1 MLGHIHLDSVKIMK
15 RGAVE
20 MEDIIS
26 LIASMKKWLTMENVV
41 QAVSYTF
48 FFVTV
53 GVFAWQVYCCIR
65 VVRKAVALKKIG
77 FKMIVQ
83 SLITLYIVLITLL
96 SAGINGRAGVF
107 WVFSFIGFSLT
118 CIFWIDRASK
128 RGKKPA
134 ELKRPFS

>member
-1 MLGHIHLDSVKIMK
+1 
-15 RGAVE
+15 

-26 LIASMKKWLTMENVV
+26 LIVSMKEWLTMENVV

-48 FFVTV
+48 FFVTI
-53 GVFAWQVYCCIR
+53 GVFAWQVYRCIR

-77 FKMIVQ
+77 FKTILQ
-83 SLITLYIVLITLL
+83 SLITLYFVVIALL
-96 SAGINGRAGVF
+96 SAGINGLTGVF

-128 RGKKPA
+128 RGMKPA
-134 ELKRPFS
+134 KLKRPFS